1 MPQETAS
8 NIDFLIVK
16 SVRYLFRSREE
27 PNQEQVT
34 RAMIKGDDVPSSI
47 VIGTPEYLQENCHS
61 HPAAERNFKDARPYC
76 LHAHECKAVCSSWCS

>member
-8 NIDFLIVK
+8 NINFLIVK
-16 SVRYLFRSREE
+16 SVRYLLWSRKE
-27 PNQEQVT
+27 PNQEGNGD
-34 RAMIKGDDVPSSI
+34 KGDDVPSSI

-76 LHAHECKAVCSSWCS
+76 LHAYECKAVCSSWYS